1 LARSHG
7 VWKHLYKAGKYAE
20 WVSPGMWPP
29 VLREPCVLSFPG
41 LPGVW
46 RMQFYFRKPLLAC
59 LPWRGKA
66 GKALCS
72 VWGLLGRRSGDRRK
86 VFVAFVID

>member
-1 LARSHG
+1 
-7 VWKHLYKAGKYAE
+7 
-20 WVSPGMWPP
+20 
-29 VLREPCVLSFPG
+29 
-41 LPGVW
+41 
-46 RMQFYFRKPLLAC
+46 MQFYFRKPLLAC